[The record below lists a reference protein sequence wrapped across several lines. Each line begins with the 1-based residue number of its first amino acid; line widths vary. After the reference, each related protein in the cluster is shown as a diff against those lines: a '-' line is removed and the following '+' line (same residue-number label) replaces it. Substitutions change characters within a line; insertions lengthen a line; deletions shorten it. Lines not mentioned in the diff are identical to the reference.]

1 MWWKQ
6 ARTARRS
13 MGRRST
19 SAWSRS
25 SGNTIRTTFSGSIRT
40 SGHERRSGVI
50 VNVCPAAVTSASPE
64 RIWNVLTTPERFGE
78 WLGARFV
85 SAEPPGPIRPGQV
98 INLRAP
104 SLGMQWPVRMDVR
117 DMDPQR
123 RWIDLVVFLPFG
135 VENHE
140 RVTLSETRDG
150 GTLVR
155 FN

>member
-1 MWWKQ
+1 M
-6 ARTARRS
+6 
-13 MGRRST
+13 
-19 SAWSRS
+19 
-25 SGNTIRTTFSGSIRT
+25 
-40 SGHERRSGVI
+40 I

-85 SAEPPGPIRPGQV
+85 SGEPPGPIRPGQV

-140 RVTLSETRDG
+140 RVTLSETKDG